1 MIKTGEVIQINDAA
15 NDGMQSLTVFGNTR
29 QNLWVNPSDTR
40 NGVTATANADGS
52 VTISGSLETA
62 TSGSY
67 NFTTQY
73 ILRPESTYTLSVDK
87 AIGGVGTY
95 LYISFHDVE
104 GAIIPPEA
112 QLGFSSAQ
120 SRVTFI
126 VPTGAAS
133 VMMGIAVNPNTS
145 PQTGTYRVMLNE
157 GSEPE
162 PWCPPGINGVD
173 ELSIVTAGK
182 NLASTSESSAANF
195 QLVDYF
201 LPAGEY
207 TLSIGDMPDGFAF
220 NLRAPRGLGVGTSN
234 DNVLANAQS
243 SVTTF
248 TLDYASPLYINGYS
262 IPATPLQDIQLEAGS
277 TATAYEPP
285 AYTTTPVPL
294 DGRSLN
300 SLPDGTRDELTINEA
315 GKLTLTQRVGVVN
328 LTSDS
333 TVSGTG
339 PDGKFYDFTVPA
351 TSDGVAGNAITQMC
365 DRLSIRNPDN
375 NPYRSAWVYT
385 LNHNG
390 RARVGGMDGDEVAF
404 PTAND
409 LKTFLG
415 ADGITILYPLATP
428 QEVELPG
435 VSIPALRK
443 RRPTVIFAAASV
455 PAELELDYRKWRQGA
470 DGFRVGRRHS
480 FWTEGQCIASSNSGA
495 PEKKSSTKTVPYMSG
510 FYDFSAVYGA
520 VAFESRELQYRFEMV
535 GEDMAD
541 LQEQKSALLN
551 WVATIQDQDIYDDT
565 VPGRHYRGSF
575 DSADWEEGDEGESG
589 ALDVTFL
596 CQPFLI
602 DDDYTTAQCPVGTT
616 TVTNGGEAVNPT
628 AVPSDGTATVKI
640 NGAAQQISAETRL
653 SIQLAP
659 GDNEVEVSGS
669 DVTLKWLRA
678 TL

>member
-15 NDGMQSLTVFGNTR
+15 NDGMQSLTVFGATR
-29 QNLWVNPSDTR
+29 QNLWRQVSKTQ
-40 NGVTATANADGS
+40 NGITITANSNGSITLSGTSTSSTLIDFTRSYALRPGSTYVLDVDRPLSTEDNAGGFYIQSQKADGS
-52 VTISGSLETA
+52 RTTIAYPNGTTVSPVV
-62 TSGSY
+62 
-67 NFTTQY
+67 FTV
-73 ILRPESTYTLSVDK
+73 PVDT
-87 AIGGVGTY
+87 VSCY
-95 LYISFHDVE
+95 F
-104 GAIIPPEA
+104 
-112 QLGFSSAQ
+112 
-120 SRVTFI
+120 
-126 VPTGAAS
+126 
-133 VMMGIAVNPNTS
+133 GIQVLND
-145 PQTGTYRVMLNE
+145 QTVSGTYRIMLNE
-157 GSEPE
+157 GSEAE
-162 PWCPPGINGVD
+162 PWCPPGLNGVE
-173 ELSIVTAGK
+173 ELSIVTTGK
-182 NLASTSESSAANF
+182 NIVSVGEASSLNF
-195 QLVDYF
+195 QLIDYF
-201 LPAGEY
+201 LPAGTY
-207 TLSIGDMPDGFAF
+207 TLSVLNKPEGTAF
-220 NLRAPRGLGVGTSN
+220 NLRAPRALGIGTAD
-234 DNVLANAQS
+234 DNVVSAAKDT
-243 SVTTF
+243 VTF
-248 TLDYASPLYINGYS
+248 TLEYASPIFFNGYGS
-262 IPATPLQDIQLEAGS
+262 SLTTPLQLQLELGS

-285 AYTTTPVPL
+285 SVTTTTIDL
-294 DGRSLN
+294 DGHSLN
-300 SLPDGTRDELTINEA
+300 ALPDGTRDELSINEA
-315 GKLTLTQRVGVVN
+315 GEVTLTQRVGV
-328 LTSDS
+328 
-333 TVSGTG
+333 
-339 PDGKFYDFTVPA
+339 Y
-351 TSDGVAGNAITQMC
+351 VA
-365 DRLSIRNPDN
+365 
-375 NPYRSAWVYT
+375 
-385 LNHNG
+385 
-390 RARVGGMDGDEVAF
+390 DGDEGWELLSSD
-404 PTAND
+404 TAPYRMFVKDWDTNALNKLLRPDMFLSTVLPASGTND
-409 LKTFLG
+409 YDKGSYVIVNGRYQLYAGRTG
-415 ADGITILYPLATP
+415 ITTADDFSSWLETSPMTILYPLATP
-428 QEVELPG
+428 QEVELPY
-435 VSIPALRK
+435 VSMTKLKK
-443 RRPTVIFAAASV
+443 RTPTVIFAASTV
-455 PAELELDYRKWRQGA
+455 PAEMELDYRRWRQGA

-551 WVATIQDQDIYDDT
+551 WFASIQDQDIYDDT

>member
-15 NDGMQSLTVFGNTR
+15 NDGMQSLTVYGNTR
-29 QNLWVNPSDTR
+29 QNLWVNPATR
-40 NGVTATANADGS
+40 TSNGVTLTANDNGSVTLSGTATANIWIT
-52 VTISGSLETA
+52 VQ
-62 TSGSY
+62 
-67 NFTTQY
+67 QY
-73 ILRPESTYTLSVDK
+73 SIRPSTTYTLSASGVVSGGTAK
-87 AIGGVGTY
+87 AGFYVSEFASDGTETPHLIDSGETSATFTTKADCVRTICGFLAY
-95 LYISFHDVE
+95 S
-104 GAIIPPEA
+104 GAIV
-112 QLGFSSAQ
+112 S
-120 SRVTFI
+120 
-126 VPTGAAS
+126 
-133 VMMGIAVNPNTS
+133 
-145 PQTGTYRVMLNE
+145 GTYRVMLNE
-157 GSEPE
+157 GSEAQ
-162 PWCPPGINGVD
+162 PWCPPGLNGVD
-173 ELSIVTAGK
+173 ELSIVTTGK
-182 NLASTSESSAANF
+182 NIVSVGEASSLNF
-195 QLVDYF
+195 QLIDYF
-201 LPAGEY
+201 LPAGTY
-207 TLSIGDMPDGFAF
+207 TISVLNKPEGTAF
-220 NLRAPRGLGVGTSN
+220 NLRAPRALGIGTAD
-234 DNVLANAQS
+234 DNVVSAAKDT
-243 SVTTF
+243 VTF
-248 TLDYASPLYINGYS
+248 TLEYASPIFFNGYGS
-262 IPATPLQDIQLEAGS
+262 SLTTPLQLQLELGS

-285 AYTTTPVPL
+285 SVTTTLIDL
-294 DGRSLN
+294 DGHTLN
-300 SLPDGTRDELTINEA
+300 SLPDGTRDELHI
-315 GKLTLTQRVGVVN
+315 
-328 LTSDS
+328 DS
-333 TVSGTG
+333 TGKVTLVKRTQTLQLDDRGSWGQNENPFLHYTAPSSAFGGSNTGLGPNGTIIKG
-339 PDGKFYDFTVPA
+339 RCDKLPADTTVPNGIYSA
-351 TSDGVAGNAITQMC
+351 GVNG
-365 DRLSIRNPDN
+365 
-375 NPYRSAWVYT
+375 SAAY
-385 LNHNG
+385 L
-390 RARVGGMDGDEVAF
+390 RE
-404 PTAND
+404 PTFADDASGVKAWMGAN
-409 LKTFLG
+409 TPTV
-415 ADGITILYPLATP
+415 IMPLATP
-428 QEVELPG
+428 QEVELPY
-435 VSIPALRK
+435 VSMPKLKK
-443 RRPTVIFAAASV
+443 RTPTVIFAASTV
-455 PAELELDYRKWRQGA
+455 PAEMELDYRRWRQGA

-616 TVTNGGEAVNPT
+616 TVTNGGESVNPT